1 MSLKDRLTK
10 EETVKICAFQRMVE
24 AMPEADRVALDKARE
39 NGIAQEVIYRAL
51 KAEGYKTSKD
61 TIVAHKLGRCCCPK

>member
-1 MSLKDRLTK
+1 MSLEDRLTQIVP
-10 EETVKICAFQRMVE
+10 VKTCSYQRMLD
-24 AMPEADRVALDKARE
+24 AMPEADRAALIKAWE
-39 NGIAQEVIYRAL
+39 NGTAQEVIYRAL

>member
-1 MSLKDRLTK
+1 MSLEDKLAQIVP
-10 EETVKICAFQRMVE
+10 VKICAYQRMVDS
-24 AMPEADRVALDKARE
+24 MPEADRAALNKAWDS
-39 NGIAQEVIYRAL
+39 GTAQEIIYRAL